1 METMPDAAVST
12 SAPGLIIGAPAR
24 GRLSPRYDGR
34 DTLAAMDSRSRTRAR
49 SLAAAVAV
57 PAAAAVLLAGCSQ
70 QDDPATVTETAVHT
84 ATSTVTGTPTQT
96 ASETPTET
104 ETETTTSSS
113 SAAPD
118 CEADSGDSNGSVDN
132 PLTGDDPLPVRFAG
146 EDTDDSGVYF
156 HYTVSEDEVD
166 ACQPLSW
173 VVLNGGN
180 GTQDNPNGT
189 AGSSNQTV
197 ALFADGELVTEPA
210 PILARYI
217 DSVDRIDDSTVQVN
231 YEFLGDQPAAANVT
245 VPASATFHWDGSEVQ
260 VSDNSIPTEL
270 NDTAATLDLS
280 SLG

>member
-12 SAPGLIIGAPAR
+12 SAPGLIIGAPPR

-84 ATSTVTGTPTQT
+84 ATSTVTGSPT
-96 ASETPTET
+96 ETPTET
-104 ETETTTSSS
+104 ETTSSS

-118 CEADSGDSNGSVDN
+118 CEQDSGESGDN
-132 PLTGDDPLPVRFAG
+132 PLSGDDPLPVRFAG
-146 EDTDDSGVYF
+146 EDSDGSGDSDVFF

-173 VVLNGGN
+173 AVLNGGN
-180 GTQDNPNGT
+180 GTQDNSNAT
-189 AGSSNQTV
+189 AGSSRQTV

-210 PILARYI
+210 PILARTVE
-217 DSVDRIDDSTVQVN
+217 SVERVDDSTVQVN
-231 YEFLGDQPAAANVT
+231 YEFPGDGPVAADET

-260 VSDNSIPTEL
+260 VSDNSIPAEL
-270 NDTAATLDLS
+270 DDSAETLDLS

>member
-12 SAPGLIIGAPAR
+12 SAPGLIIGAAAR

-34 DTLAAMDSRSRTRAR
+34 DTLATMDSRSRTRAR

-84 ATSTVTGTPTQT
+84 AMSTVTGAPTET
-96 ASETPTET
+96 AAETPTET
-104 ETETTTSSS
+104 ETETTTTSSS

-118 CEADSGDSNGSVDN
+118 CEADSGDN

-146 EDTDDSGVYF
+146 EDTEESGVFF
-156 HYTVSEDEVD
+156 HYTVSEDEMD

-217 DSVDRIDDSTVQVN
+217 ESVDRIDDSTVQVN

-260 VSDNSIPTEL
+260 VGDNSIPAEL

>member
-1 METMPDAAVST
+1 METMPDAAVTT
-12 SAPGLIIGAPAR
+12 SAPGLIIGARPR

-49 SLAAAVAV
+49 SLVAAVAV

-84 ATSTVTGTPTQT
+84 ATSTVTGSPT
-96 ASETPTET
+96 ETPTET
-104 ETETTTSSS
+104 ETETTSSS

-118 CEADSGDSNGSVDN
+118 CEEDSGKSGDN

-146 EDTDDSGVYF
+146 EDSDGSGDSDVFF
-156 HYTVSEDEVD
+156 HYTVSEDEMD
-166 ACQPLSW
+166 PCLPLSW

-217 DSVDRIDDSTVQVN
+217 ESVDRIDDSTVQVN
-231 YEFLGDQPAAANVT
+231 YEFLGDQPAAANET
-245 VPASATFHWDGSEVQ
+245 VSASATFHWDGSEVQ

>member
-1 METMPDAAVST
+1 
-12 SAPGLIIGAPAR
+12 
-24 GRLSPRYDGR
+24 
-34 DTLAAMDSRSRTRAR
+34 MDSRSRARAR
-49 SLAAAVAV
+49 SLAAVVAV

-84 ATSTVTGTPTQT
+84 ATSTVTGSPTET
-96 ASETPTET
+96 AAETPTET

-113 SAAPD
+113 TAAPD
-118 CEADSGDSNGSVDN
+118 CEEDSGDN

-156 HYTVSEDEVD
+156 HYTVSEDEMD

-180 GTQDNPNGT
+180 GTQDNSNGT

-217 DSVDRIDDSTVQVN
+217 ESVDRIDDSTVQVN
-231 YEFLGDQPAAANVT
+231 YEFLGDQPAAANET
-245 VPASATFHWDGSEVQ
+245 VSGSATFHWDGSEVQ

-270 NDTAATLDLS
+270 NESAETLDLS
-280 SLG
+280 SLA